1 LSRKRLV
8 LTLFLV
14 LVTLSAVATSALLCT
29 VSFGSGV
36 SAASVGGFS
45 ISGTAYG
52 NIVMGD
58 PKDGDWSTNG

>member
-1 LSRKRLV
+1 MSRKRLV

-14 LVTLSAVATSALLCT
+14 LVTLSVVATSALLCT

-36 SAASVGGFS
+36 SAATVGGFS
-45 ISGTAYG
+45 ISGPAYG

-58 PKDGDWSTNG
+58 PKNGDWSMGG